1 MYPAILGIRQCH
13 FIQQPILPGWRYVVS
28 YRFFSR
34 HSSRA
39 GRRPP
44 NSRRSRKHLRPRR
57 RRSPDSGKCIGVLS
71 AIGDSINLQ
80 KIGITVFGNELNK
93 VPVDSWQIDNLVV
106 SKISAYLSKNWSVRP
121 ISYPKGAFATLEQDH
136 GIFYNRDAELTEI
149 IRRVTSS
156 TKCDHYVVVL
166 KGSSGYGT
174 TNQSLYGLGV
184 LEVGAPIMITDML
197 FALYVI
203 KVYDGQTFAV
213 LGQQQ
218 AILDENHFSSIHGPF
233 RQLYTNFT
241 FPQPGTVPGPAVRD
255 GLRSLVEKSLDV
267 TMPQILRIE

>member
-1 MYPAILGIRQCH
+1 MRFRFATDFAGLAMRRAVPVLFSTFIACGLGLAQQSAKPKAPA
-13 FIQQPILPGWRYVVS
+13 
-28 YRFFSR
+28 
-34 HSSRA
+34 A
-39 GRRPP
+39 GKPAAA
-44 NSRRSRKHLRPRR
+44 
-57 RRSPDSGKCIGVLS
+57 DTGKCIGVLS

-106 SKISAYLSKNWSVRP
+106 SKISAYLSKSWSVRP

-136 GIFYNRDAELTEI
+136 GLFYNRDAELTEI

-166 KGSSGYGT
+166 KGGSGFGT
-174 TNQSLYGLGV
+174 SNQSLYGLGV
-184 LEVGAPIMITDML
+184 LETGGLMSADYL
-197 FALYVI
+197 FALYLI
-203 KVYDGQTFAV
+203 RVYDGQTMAV
-213 LGQQQ
+213 LGQQR
-218 AILDENHFSSIHGPF
+218 ATFDENHFSAIHGPF

-255 GLRSLVEKSLDV
+255 GLRSLVEKSLDI
-267 TMPQILRIE
+267 TMPQVLRVQ

>member
-1 MYPAILGIRQCH
+1 MPFHTTADFARLAIRRVVPVLFSTFIACGTAAAQKPAK
-13 FIQQPILPGWRYVVS
+13 PKAP
-28 YRFFSR
+28 
-34 HSSRA
+34 A
-39 GRRPP
+39 TAAKPA
-44 NSRRSRKHLRPRR
+44 
-57 RRSPDSGKCIGVLS
+57 DSGKCIGVLS

-106 SKISAYLSKNWSVRP
+106 SKISAYLSKSWSVRP

-174 TNQSLYGLGV
+174 SNQSLYGLGV
-184 LEVGAPIMITDML
+184 LEVGP
-197 FALYVI
+197 
-203 KVYDGQTFAV
+203 
-213 LGQQQ
+213 
-218 AILDENHFSSIHGPF
+218 
-233 RQLYTNFT
+233 
-241 FPQPGTVPGPAVRD
+241 
-255 GLRSLVEKSLDV
+255 RS
-267 TMPQILRIE
+267 

>member
-1 MYPAILGIRQCH
+1 VGAAGIRDRVKSQIRH
-13 FIQQPILPGWRYVVS
+13 KATIGFGGDVS
-28 YRFFSR
+28 S
-34 HSSRA
+34 HSVESDNA
-39 GRRPP
+39 ISY
-44 NSRRSRKHLRPRR
+44 NSRFCP
-57 RRSPDSGKCIGVLS
+57 
-71 AIGDSINLQ
+71 AGDTSCRTGSFLDIHRVRDGGINLQ

-106 SKISAYLSKNWSVRP
+106 SKISAYLSKNWSLRP

>member
-1 MYPAILGIRQCH
+1 MYPAIPWNPTMPFHTTADFARLAIRRVVPVLFST
-13 FIQQPILPGWRYVVS
+13 FIACGTAAAQQPAKPK
-28 YRFFSR
+28 
-34 HSSRA
+34 A
-39 GRRPP
+39 PATAAKP
-44 NSRRSRKHLRPRR
+44 A
-57 RRSPDSGKCIGVLS
+57 DSGKCIGVLS

-106 SKISAYLSKNWSVRP
+106 SKISAYLSKSWSVRP

-174 TNQSLYGLGV
+174 SNQSLHGLGV

-218 AILDENHFSSIHGPF
+218 ATLDENHFSSIHGPF

>member
-1 MYPAILGIRQCH
+1 MRSRFSAAIAGLAMCRAVLVLFSTLVACGVALA
-13 FIQQPILPGWRYVVS
+13 QQPAKPKAPAAAPS
-28 YRFFSR
+28 
-34 HSSRA
+34 A
-39 GRRPP
+39 KPAAAD
-44 NSRRSRKHLRPRR
+44 N
-57 RRSPDSGKCIGVLS
+57 GKCIGVVS
-71 AIGDSINLQ
+71 AIGDSIRLQ
-80 KIGITVFGNELNK
+80 KIGLTVFGNDLNT

-106 SKISAYLSKNWSVRP
+106 GKISAYLSKSWSVRP
-121 ISYPKGAFATLEQDH
+121 ISFPKGTFATLEQDH
-136 GIFYNRDAELTEI
+136 GLFYNRDAELTEI

-203 KVYDGQTFAV
+203 RVYDGQTFTM
-213 LGQQQ
+213 LGQQR
-218 AILDENHFSSIHGPF
+218 ATLDENHFSTIHGPF
-233 RQLYTNFT
+233 RQLYTNFI

-267 TMPQILRIE
+267 TMPQVLRVD

>member
-1 MYPAILGIRQCH
+1 MRFRFAASLAAIVARYAVPVLFST
-13 FIQQPILPGWRYVVS
+13 FIACGFAIAQQPAKPK
-28 YRFFSR
+28 
-34 HSSRA
+34 A
-39 GRRPP
+39 PAAPAKPAAADNGR
-44 NSRRSRKHLRPRR
+44 
-57 RRSPDSGKCIGVLS
+57 CIGVLS

-93 VPVDSWQIDNLVV
+93 VPVDSWQIDSLVV
-106 SKISAYLSKNWSVRP
+106 SKISAFLSKSWSVRP

-136 GIFYNRDAELTEI
+136 GLFYNYDAELTAI
-149 IRRVTSS
+149 IRRVASS
-156 TKCDHYVVVL
+156 AKCDHYVVVL
-166 KGSSGYGT
+166 KGGSGFGT
-174 TNQSLYGLGV
+174 SNQSLYGLGV
-184 LEVGAPIMITDML
+184 LETGGLMSADYL

-213 LGQQQ
+213 LGQQR
-218 AILDENHFSSIHGPF
+218 ATLDENHFSSIHGPF

-241 FPQPGTVPGPAVRD
+241 FPQPGTAPGPAVRD